1 MSGTGVLRCA
11 QDDTSKQKNK
21 GKSNGKDK
29 GGPENDGESR
39 GNCERVV
46 MSETRVRIID
56 CTLRDGEQAP
66 GVAFCRDEKLAIARA
81 LSDAGVPELECGI
94 AAMGE
99 AESDDIRAMVG
110 LGLPVR
116 LTGWSRARETDV
128 DATAACGLE
137 SIHIAIPTSEIQ
149 LSSIGKTQSWAM
161 RELQR
166 IVGYARERFAWVSV
180 GAQDATRT
188 APEFLEE
195 FVSAATS
202 LGAHRIRLA
211 DTVGIWNPL
220 QTATAILSLRE
231 FAGEA
236 VVEFHGHNDLGMAT
250 ANAIAAIQSGA
261 GSISATVTGVG
272 ERAGNAALEQVAM
285 AMRHSLGRPCG
296 IDAEGCRICARW
308 SPGPSGRAIP
318 VSQPITGEAIFQH
331 ESGIHCHSLI
341 KDRQSY
347 ELFSAAELGRV
358 TPEFVIGRHSGSES
372 VLQVLSRLGVETTRS
387 VANRMLPEIRRAF
400 GTQEVIAER

>member
-1 MSGTGVLRCA
+1 
-11 QDDTSKQKNK
+11 
-21 GKSNGKDK
+21 
-29 GGPENDGESR
+29 
-39 GNCERVV
+39 
-46 MSETRVRIID
+46 MSESGVRIID

-99 AESDDIRAMVG
+99 AESDDIRAILW

-116 LTGWSRARETDV
+116 LTGWSRARESDV
-128 DATAACGLE
+128 DATAGCGLE

-161 RELQR
+161 GELQR
-166 IVGYARERFAWVSV
+166 IVGYARERFPWVSI

-188 APEFLEE
+188 APVFLEE

-220 QTATAILSLRE
+220 QTSAAILRLRE

-236 VVEFHGHNDLGMAT
+236 VLEFHGHNDLGMAT

-261 GSISATVTGVG
+261 GSISATVTGLG
-272 ERAGNAALEQVAM
+272 ERAGNAPLEQVAM

-296 IDAEGCRICARW
+296 IDGRRLQSLCELVARA
-308 SPGPSGRAIP
+308 SGRAIP
-318 VSQPITGEAIFQH
+318 VSQPITGQAIFQH
-331 ESGIHCHSLI
+331 ESGIHCHSLS

-347 ELFSAAELGRV
+347 ELFPAAELGRV

-387 VANRMLPEIRRAF
+387 VANRMLPEIRQRSVLKKSSLSDEELIQIF
-400 GTQEVIAER
+400 RVTLDELGDGVIRTERTGTRG

>member
-1 MSGTGVLRCA
+1 
-11 QDDTSKQKNK
+11 
-21 GKSNGKDK
+21 
-29 GGPENDGESR
+29 
-39 GNCERVV
+39 
-46 MSETRVRIID
+46 MSEPRIRLID

-66 GVAFCRDEKLAIARA
+66 GVAFRRDEKLAIARA

-99 AESDDIRAMVG
+99 AESDDIRALIG
-110 LGLPVR
+110 LGLPAR

-128 DATAACGLE
+128 EATARCGLE

-149 LSSIGKTQSWAM
+149 LGSIGKTQSWAM

-166 IVGYARERFAWVSV
+166 IVGYARQRFTWVSV

-220 QTATAILSLRE
+220 QTATAVLGLRE
-231 FAGEA
+231 VAGEA
-236 VVEFHGHNDLGMAT
+236 VLEFHGHNDLGMAT
-250 ANAIAAIQSGA
+250 ANAIAAIQSGC
-261 GSISATVTGVG
+261 GSISATVTGIG
-272 ERAGNAALEQVAM
+272 ERAGNAALEQVTM

-296 IDAEGCRICARW
+296 IDSRQLQRLCELVARAA
-308 SPGPSGRAIP
+308 GRGIP
-318 VSQPITGEAIFQH
+318 VNQPITGEAVFQH

-341 KDRQSY
+341 QDRQSY
-347 ELFSAAELGRV
+347 ELFPASELGRV
-358 TPEFVIGRHSGSES
+358 TPEFVIGRHSGSEG
-372 VLQVLSRLGVETTRS
+372 VLQVLRRLGVETTRM
-387 VANRMLPEIRRAF
+387 VANSMLPEIRQRSVVKKSGLSDAEVMQIFQGTLGRPGNELGDSAIRDEPASKAEGRA
-400 GTQEVIAER
+400 

>member
-1 MSGTGVLRCA
+1 
-11 QDDTSKQKNK
+11 
-21 GKSNGKDK
+21 
-29 GGPENDGESR
+29 
-39 GNCERVV
+39 

-66 GVAFCRDEKLAIARA
+66 GVAFCREEKLAIARA
-81 LSDAGVPELECGI
+81 LAAAGVPELECGI

-99 AESDDIRAMVG
+99 AESDDIRAMVE

-116 LTGWSRARETDV
+116 LTGWSRARESDV
-128 DATAACGLE
+128 GATAACGLD

-149 LSSIGKTQSWAM
+149 LSSMGKTQSWAM
-161 RELQR
+161 QELQS
-166 IVGYARERFAWVSV
+166 IVGHAREHFTWVSV

-188 APEFLEE
+188 APEFLQE

-220 QTATAILSLRE
+220 QTASAILSLRE

-236 VVEFHGHNDLGMAT
+236 VLEFHGHNDLGMAT

-261 GSISATVTGVG
+261 GSISATVTGIG

-296 IDAEGCRICARW
+296 IDSRELQSLCELVARAA
-308 SPGPSGRAIP
+308 GRAIP
-318 VSQPITGEAIFQH
+318 VSQPITGEAVFQH
-331 ESGIHCHSLI
+331 ESGIHCQSLI
-341 KDRQSY
+341 RDRQSY
-347 ELFSAAELGRV
+347 ELFPAAELGRA

-372 VLQVLSRLGVETTRS
+372 VLQVLRRLGVETTRNI
-387 VANRMLPEIRRAF
+387 ANRMLPEIRQRSVLKKSWLSDEELIQIF
-400 GTQEVIAER
+400 KGTMSKLGSELAGRRERTGTAG

>member
-1 MSGTGVLRCA
+1 M
-11 QDDTSKQKNK
+11 
-21 GKSNGKDK
+21 
-29 GGPENDGESR
+29 
-39 GNCERVV
+39 
-46 MSETRVRIID
+46 MSEPRVRIID

-99 AESDDIRAMVG
+99 AERDDIRAMIG

-116 LTGWSRARETDV
+116 LTGWSRARCSDV
-128 DATAACGLE
+128 GATAACGLE

-149 LSSIGKTQSWAM
+149 LRSMGKTQSWAM
-161 RELQR
+161 QELHS
-166 IVGYARERFAWVSV
+166 IVGFARARFAWVSV

-188 APEFLEE
+188 APGFLEE

-220 QTATAILSLRE
+220 QTATAVLGLRE
-231 FAGEA
+231 FAGDA
-236 VVEFHGHNDLGMAT
+236 VLEFHGHNDLGMAT
-250 ANAIAAIQSGA
+250 ANAIAAIQSGC
-261 GSISATVTGVG
+261 GSISATVTGIG

-285 AMRHSLGRPCG
+285 AMRHSLGRPSG
-296 IDAEGCRICARW
+296 IDSRGLQRLCELVAKAA
-308 SPGPSGRAIP
+308 GRGIP
-318 VSQPITGEAIFQH
+318 VDQPITGEAVFQH

-347 ELFSAAELGRV
+347 ELFSASELGRV

-372 VLQVLSRLGVETTRS
+372 VLQVLSRLGVETTRT
-387 VANRMLPEIRRAF
+387 VANRMLPEIRQRSVVKKSGLSDEELIQIF
-400 GTQEVIAER
+400 QGTLNQMGGEIRRERSGTEG

>member
-1 MSGTGVLRCA
+1 
-11 QDDTSKQKNK
+11 
-21 GKSNGKDK
+21 
-29 GGPENDGESR
+29 
-39 GNCERVV
+39 
-46 MSETRVRIID
+46 MSEPRVRIID

-94 AAMGE
+94 AAMGD
-99 AESDDIRAMVG
+99 AESDDIRAMIG

-116 LTGWSRARETDV
+116 LTGWSRARQTDV
-128 DATAACGLE
+128 EATARCGLD

-149 LSSIGKTQSWAM
+149 LASIGKTQSWAM
-161 RELQR
+161 QELHR
-166 IVGYARERFAWVSV
+166 IVAYARERFTWVSV

-188 APEFLEE
+188 SPGFLQEY
-195 FVSAATS
+195 VSAATS

-236 VVEFHGHNDLGMAT
+236 VLEFHGHNDLGMAT

-285 AMRHSLGRPCG
+285 AMWHSLGRPCG
-296 IDAEGCRICARW
+296 IDSRELQSLCELVARAV
-308 SPGPSGRAIP
+308 GRAIP
-318 VSQPITGEAIFQH
+318 VSQPITGEAVFQH

-347 ELFSAAELGRV
+347 ELFSASELGRV
-358 TPEFVIGRHSGSES
+358 TPEFVIGRHSGSEG

-387 VANRMLPEIRRAF
+387 VANRMLPEIRQRSVLKKSSLSDEELMQIF
-400 GTQEVIAER
+400 QGTLNKMDSAAMRRESTGTEG